1 MATRNVPPTMCAP
14 HQRIPDVR
22 TFAVY
27 DAGHPTC
34 PISEALTKEKGM
46 DTLGIEPSTPRRRI
60 NAKRM

>member
-1 MATRNVPPTMCAP
+1 MCAP